1 MPEKTTDHN
10 GSGFEITT
18 SEEGGANPEA
28 ITVMAGGPS
37 FTRGFGVPETVPPFV
52 SGSRGLSPEGSDGS
66 ASPIRAVAHRGD
78 EVRRGAGIHSR
89 PLGGASRNPNASR
102 PNGVSTSHVGL
113 ARTAALVEQPARRA
127 EV

>member
-1 MPEKTTDHN
+1 MPEKTTDHD
-10 GSGFEITT
+10 GGGFEVTS
-18 SEEGGANPEA
+18 SEEGGRTPKPSPSWREA
-28 ITVMAGGPS
+28 PS
-37 FTRGFGVPETVPPFV
+37 LLNGFGVPETVPPFV